1 MIESSSEA
9 SAAKP
14 AAVVLRS
21 GMTFAFCCK
30 SYRLADAMLAVTSV
44 FSAVLENLRL
54 MEPRLVRG
62 GKRWGLRLRL
72 ASCREGRIV
81 SRCGGLRRVWRSG
94 RGRFAGCLCVYDV
107 AGVGIDLRAG
117 ERPTEM
123 SFFFSYIIHSLRV
136 PVCPVIPA
144 CPTAPQ
150 RGHCE
155 LLAHCP
161 SYEKRCTTCE
171 HLQYAQTSVQKSA
184 GRPETGRTSAVE
196 S

>member
-9 SAAKP
+9 SAVKP
-14 AAVVLRS
+14 AAIVLRS

-81 SRCGGLRRVWRSG
+81 SRCGGLRTVWRSG

-107 AGVGIDLRAG
+107 AGVWSDLRVG
-117 ERPTEM
+117 KGQQDIV
-123 SFFFSYIIHSLRV
+123 FFFLY
-136 PVCPVIPA
+136 
-144 CPTAPQ
+144 
-150 RGHCE
+150 
-155 LLAHCP
+155 
-161 SYEKRCTTCE
+161 
-171 HLQYAQTSVQKSA
+171 
-184 GRPETGRTSAVE
+184 
-196 S
+196 